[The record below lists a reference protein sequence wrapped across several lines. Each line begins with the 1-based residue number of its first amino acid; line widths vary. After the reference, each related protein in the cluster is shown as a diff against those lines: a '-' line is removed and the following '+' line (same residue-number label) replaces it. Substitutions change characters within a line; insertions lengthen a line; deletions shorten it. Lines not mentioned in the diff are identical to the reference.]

1 MSKKSFFSI
10 PILAFYACLSFALL
24 FLATP
29 RAYADFTTW
38 SDDDFSP
45 SGLNSNGSVA
55 VGHKPVGVSREAVIW
70 ELGIGF
76 TSLGYLPGGSSG
88 SSSANAVSGDGSIV
102 VGDAYSTSGTQAFRW
117 TKATGMVGMGDLPGG
132 SFFSVADDISTDG
145 KVIVGY
151 SSAAAGTEAF
161 RWTES
166 AGMQSLGVLPG
177 GFHVSRARAVN
188 SDGSVIVGY
197 SGSGPGVEAFRWTAS
212 GGMVGLGDLPGGS
225 FRSEAYDVSADGSV
239 VVGDATTAD
248 GSEAFRWTEKD
259 GMQGLGDLPGG
270 LRISTARA
278 VSGNGAIVVGV
289 SVSDIGGEVYRW
301 SQPTGMKSLHSL
313 LDGKGV
319 PVAGFELENVS
330 DISDDGTIIIG
341 EGKAPDGSG
350 ISWIA
355 KYDDGFA
362 GLTTFED
369 VNKSLEDL
377 STLTPR
383 ISGMSLLTLRS
394 LLETQRYSEDSLTS
408 FWGLGTFG
416 TDYEFSGDDI
426 NGYGAVG
433 MTHFWRSGW
442 SFGGG
447 VFVGNTTI
455 ESSFGGQQNSTLVG
469 PGLFVGYM
477 PNPTGLHVKLGAMYN
492 YANLKLD
499 RAYSNGS
506 GTTSSEGD
514 TDGHVLGGVAHIA
527 WLFALQNM
535 FIVQPFFQYE
545 VQEIKINEY
554 KEETGP
560 LPAKY
565 DSRDFVTNKT
575 RLGLEAGYLVKDDL
589 TLSVWGAWNHRYE
602 DEGPSMKGELIGVTS
617 FDYGKGEIDQ
627 DWGDTGLKVSWLPE
641 AGAELILTV
650 GFAFDNQYY
659 AAPDQYVQVGFS
671 VDF

>member
-1 MSKKSFFSI
+1 MKLGKCRFSI
-10 PILAFYACLSFALL
+10 VIQVIFFLIFAHMGILLQTA
-24 FLATP
+24 
-29 RAYADFTTW
+29 RASFTTIPQNT
-38 SDDDFSP
+38 FAP
-45 SGLNSNGSVA
+45 IAVNGNGSVM
-55 VGHKPVGVSREAVIW
+55 VGYRLNAYTEAYLRKQDGSYVALGELKPGGRSRANGISGDGTVVVGVAS
-70 ELGIGF
+70 
-76 TSLGYLPGGSSG
+76 GSSG
-88 SSSANAVSGDGSIV
+88 FE
-102 VGDAYSTSGTQAFRW
+102 AFRW
-117 TKATGMVGMGDLPGG
+117 TSLGGMVGIGDLSGG
-132 SFFSVADDISTDG
+132 SFSSSAYAISDDG
-145 KVIVGY
+145 KVIVGKGT
-151 SSAAAGTEAF
+151 SASGEEAF
-161 RWTES
+161 RWT
-166 AGMQSLGVLPG
+166 AGTGMVGLGDIPG
-177 GFHVSRARAVN
+177 GFFGSSALGVN
-188 SDGSVIVGY
+188 ADGSVIVGDGL
-197 SGSGPGVEAFRWTAS
+197 SAAGIEAFRWTAA
-212 GGMVGLGDLPGGS
+212 GGMVGLGDLPGGAHDS
-225 FRSEAYDVSADGSV
+225 RALDVSADGSV
-239 VVGDATTAD
+239 VVGIASAAD
-248 GSEAFRWTEKD
+248 GREAFRWTESE
-259 GMQGLGDLPGG
+259 GMVGLGDLPGG
-270 LRISTARA
+270 VKSSFAQA
-278 VSGNGAIVVGV
+278 VSGNGAIIVGL
-289 SVSDIGGEVYRW
+289 GEAASGNEVFRW
-301 SQPTGMKSLHSL
+301 SESQGMQSLNSL
-313 LDGKGV
+313 LKGEGV
-319 PVAGFELENVS
+319 PLDGYNLYQVS
-330 DISDDGTIIIG
+330 DISDDGTIIVGLG
-341 EGKAPDGSG
+341 EKPDGSF

-394 LLETQRYSEDSLTS
+394 LLESQRYSEDSLTS

-416 TDYEFSGDDI
+416 SDYDFSGNDI

-442 SFGGG
+442 SLGGG
-447 VFVGNTTI
+447 VFVGNTTV
-455 ESSFGGQQNSTLVG
+455 ESSFGGQQDSTLVG
-469 PGLFVGYM
+469 PGVFVGYM
-477 PNPTGLHVKLGAMYN
+477 PNPTGLHVKIGAMYN

-499 RAYSNGS
+499 RAYSNGT
-506 GTTSSEGD
+506 GTTLSEGD
-514 TDGHVLGGVAHIA
+514 TNGHVLGGVAHVA

-575 RLGLEAGYLVKDDL
+575 RLGLETGYLVKDDL
-589 TLSVWGAWNHRYE
+589 TLSIWGAWNHRYE

-627 DWGDTGLKVSWLPE
+627 DWGDTGFKVSWLPE
-641 AGAELILTV
+641 AGAELILMV

>member
-1 MSKKSFFSI
+1 MRLDKSRFLIVVQVFVVMTFI
-10 PILAFYACLSFALL
+10 HLGVLL
-24 FLATP
+24 LPAH
-29 RAYADFTTW
+29 ASFTTIPQNT
-38 SDDDFSP
+38 FVP
-45 SGLNSNGSVA
+45 LGVNGNGSVI
-55 VGHKPVGVSREAVIW
+55 VGYRLNAYTEAYLRKQDGSYVALG
-70 ELGIGF
+70 ELK
-76 TSLGYLPGGSSG
+76 PGGRSRADG
-88 SSSANAVSGDGSIV
+88 VSGDGTIV
-102 VGDAYSTSGTQAFRW
+102 VGEASGPSGLEAFRW
-117 TKATGMVGMGDLPGG
+117 ASSSGMVGLGDLPGG
-132 SFFSVADDISTDG
+132 GFSSAAYAISDDG
-145 KVIVGY
+145 KVIVGR
-151 SSAAAGTEAF
+151 GTSTSGEEAF
-161 RWTES
+161 RWTAS
-166 AGMQSLGVLPG
+166 TGMVGLGDIPG
-177 GFHVSRARAVN
+177 GFFGSSAEAVN
-188 SDGSVIVGY
+188 ADGSVIVGNGL
-197 SGSGPGVEAFRWTAS
+197 SAAGIEAFRWTAS
-212 GGMVGLGDLPGGS
+212 GGMVGLGDLSGGAHHS
-225 FRSEAYDVSADGSV
+225 RALDVSADGSV
-239 VVGDATTAD
+239 VVGFATTAD
-248 GSEAFRWTEKD
+248 GLEAFRWTESE
-259 GMQGLGDLPGG
+259 GMVGLGDLPGG
-270 LRISTARA
+270 DKSSTASA
-278 VSGNGAIVVGV
+278 ISGNGAIIFGLGKTAAGNEVFRWTQSQGMQSFNALLKAEGV
-289 SVSDIGGEVYRW
+289 
-301 SQPTGMKSLHSL
+301 P
-313 LDGKGV
+313 LDGYN
-319 PVAGFELENVS
+319 LYQLS
-330 DISDDGTIIIG
+330 DISDDGTIIVG
-341 EGKAPDGSG
+341 LGKKPDGTF

-394 LLETQRYSEDSLTS
+394 LLESQRYSEDSLTS

-416 TDYEFSGDDI
+416 SDNEFSGDDI

-442 SFGGG
+442 SLGGG
-447 VFVGNTTI
+447 VFVGNTTV

-469 PGLFVGYM
+469 PGVFVGYM
-477 PNPTGLHVKLGAMYN
+477 PNPTGLHVKIGAMYN
-492 YANLKLD
+492 YADLKLD

-514 TDGHVLGGVAHIA
+514 TDGHVLGGVAHVA

-627 DWGDTGLKVSWLPE
+627 DWGDTGLKISWLPE

>member
-1 MSKKSFFSI
+1 MRLDKWRFLIVVQFVGVMAFICLGVLLLPAHASFETI
-10 PILAFYACLSFALL
+10 PQNTFVPNAV
-24 FLATP
+24 
-29 RAYADFTTW
+29 
-38 SDDDFSP
+38 
-45 SGLNSNGSVA
+45 NSNGSVI
-55 VGHKPVGVSREAVIW
+55 VGYRLNAYVEAYLRKLDGSYVALG
-70 ELGIGF
+70 ELQ
-76 TSLGYLPGGSSG
+76 PGGESR
-88 SSSANAVSGDGSIV
+88 AEAVSGDGTVIA
-102 VGDAYSTSGTQAFRW
+102 GFAGGPSGFEAFRW
-117 TKATGMVGMGDLPGG
+117 TSASGMVGLGDLSGG
-132 SFFSVADDISTDG
+132 GFSSRAFGISDDG
-145 KVIVGY
+145 KVIVGRGT
-151 SSAAAGTEAF
+151 SA
-161 RWTES
+161 
-166 AGMQSLGVLPG
+166 
-177 GFHVSRARAVN
+177 
-188 SDGSVIVGY
+188 
-197 SGSGPGVEAFRWTAS
+197 SGQEAFRWTAGAGMVGLGDLPGGIFS
-212 GGMVGLGDLPGGS
+212 STAYGVNADGSVVVGYGFNASGQEAFRWTAAGGMVGLGDLPGGVHKS
-225 FRSEAYDVSADGSV
+225 IATDVSADGSV
-239 VVGDATTAD
+239 VVGRGTTDD
-248 GSEAFRWTEKD
+248 GFEAFRWTESE
-259 GMQGLGDLPGG
+259 GMVGLGDLPGG
-270 LRISTARA
+270 ANNSSASA
-278 VSGNGAIVVGV
+278 VSGNGAIIVGL
-289 SVSDIGGEVYRW
+289 GKTAAGNEVFRW
-301 SQPTGMKSLHSL
+301 SQSQGMQSLNTL
-313 LDGKGV
+313 LKAEGVPLDGYDLYGV
-319 PVAGFELENVS
+319 HG
-330 DISDDGTIIIG
+330 ISDDGTIIVG
-341 EGKAPDGSG
+341 VGAAPDGSD

-369 VNKSLEDL
+369 LNKSLEDL

-394 LLETQRYSEDSLTS
+394 LLESQRYSEDSLTS

-416 TDYEFSGDDI
+416 SDYEFSGDDI

-442 SFGGG
+442 SLGGG
-447 VFVGNTTI
+447 VFVGNTTV

-469 PGLFVGYM
+469 PGVFVGYM
-477 PNPTGLHVKLGAMYN
+477 PNPTGLHVKVGAMYN

-514 TDGHVLGGVAHIA
+514 TDGHVLGGVAHVA

-560 LPAKY
+560 FPAKY

-627 DWGDTGLKVSWLPE
+627 DWGDTGVKISWLPE